1 LALASAIDAIFRKQ
15 KKFTAMKGK
24 TEIADRILGISL
36 IKINIIKLLIK
47 IYELQMK

>member
-1 LALASAIDAIFRKQ
+1 
-15 KKFTAMKGK
+15 MKEK

-36 IKINIIKLLIK
+36 IKINRIQLLIK